1 MLFLINSIYC
11 PMKGTDNVILGR
23 TKFKNPPLPET
34 GNQFN
39 FTENNNINEKPSQK
53 TGIETN
59 IVVMLIIILSIQV
72 PVFTADKIPI
82 GKEINIIRNVENIVN
97 WKVAYN
103 DLKVK

>member
-1 MLFLINSIYC
+1 MLFFINSIYC
-11 PMKGTDNVILGR
+11 PINGIDKVILGR
-23 TKFKNPPLPET
+23 IKFKKPPLPET
-34 GNQFN
+34 GSQFS
-39 FTENNNINEKPSQK
+39 FTENNNINEKPNQK

-59 IVVMLIIILSIQV
+59 IVVMAIIILSIQV

>member
-1 MLFLINSIYC
+1 
-11 PMKGTDNVILGR
+11 
-23 TKFKNPPLPET
+23 
-34 GNQFN
+34 
-39 FTENNNINEKPSQK
+39 
-53 TGIETN
+53 
-59 IVVMLIIILSIQV
+59 MLIIILSIQV

>member
-72 PVFTADKIPI
+72 SVFIADKIPI
-82 GKEINIIRNVENIVN
+82 GKEINIIRKVENIVN
-97 WKVAYN
+97 
-103 DLKVK
+103 